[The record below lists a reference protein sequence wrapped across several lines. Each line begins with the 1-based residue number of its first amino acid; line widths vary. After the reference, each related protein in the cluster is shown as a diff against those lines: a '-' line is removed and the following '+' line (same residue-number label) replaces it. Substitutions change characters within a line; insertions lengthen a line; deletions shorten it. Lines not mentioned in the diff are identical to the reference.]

1 MIRNLLLMAFAA
13 MLAGCASSSSDIRA
27 AYVSPLQYNN
37 LTCEQLGLE
46 AERVSA
52 RAADVAGIQDQ
63 KSTNDAVATGVAVVL
78 FWPAAF
84 FIKGDG
90 PTATELARLK
100 GEFETIEKVSSQ
112 KGCNLQFRGG
122 SHPRG
127 DA

>member
-13 MLAGCASSSSDIRA
+13 TLAGCASSSSDIRA

-112 KGCNLQFRGG
+112 KGCNLQFRRG